1 MKEGESYLDCQG
13 DDNGVLVSSLGL
25 RLWGRGCEIIILNLE
40 YKIHF
45 GQQRYTPSS
54 CEDGKKLGGFS
65 CKLYN
70 LFGQLS

>member
-45 GQQRYTPSS
+45 GQRRYTLSS
-54 CEDGKKLGGFS
+54 CEDG
-65 CKLYN
+65 
-70 LFGQLS
+70 